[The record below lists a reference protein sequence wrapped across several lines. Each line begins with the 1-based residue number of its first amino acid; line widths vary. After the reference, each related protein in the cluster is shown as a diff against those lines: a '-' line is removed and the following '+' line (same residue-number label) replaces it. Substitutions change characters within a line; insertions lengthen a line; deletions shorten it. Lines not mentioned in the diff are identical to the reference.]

1 MITAVMTWLTAFFT
15 AVSSFLKNLT
25 ETRLIELGELR
36 TKQEQA
42 NAAAEDRRVA
52 KKIDAAPTPDRSVI
66 LNSLRDPKSGKQ

>member
-52 KKIDAAPTPDRSVI
+52 KKD
-66 LNSLRDPKSGKQ
+66 